1 MTMQASQDSG
11 SMQRRV
17 HAMLKSM
24 IADGRIQPGERLLEV
39 KVAGA
44 FNVSRSPARATLQA
58 LCRERLVR
66 KAQGRGYLVSGAAPA
81 ASLGRLATLDAVT
94 IQPAPLWERVYA
106 EVELHLATHIL
117 FRSVRLTEEKLAD
130 HYGVSRTVARD
141 VLARMHSVGLV
152 GKDKLG
158 RWIAEQVT
166 PSRILHLYE
175 LRWLLEP
182 AALMQAAPLIGR
194 QRLVVAR
201 DALAETLGHMRCA
214 DSPEMDRLEQDL
226 HVQLMNACPN
236 REIVRAL
243 GPTRL
248 LLVLNRYMFDLYI
261 GVPTEVLTGSLREH
275 LRVID
280 CLLDRD
286 WAGAGKALEA
296 HLRASCEHWQNRYR
310 QVSRERREPRVEP
323 YLSLIEAADE
333 ASGQQPT
340 GPRDERTGAP
350 AAV

>member
-1 MTMQASQDSG
+1 
-11 SMQRRV
+11 MQRRV

-39 KVAGA
+39 KVADA

-66 KAQGRGYLVSGAAPA
+66 KAQGRGYLVCGAGARNSP
-81 ASLGRLATLDAVT
+81 GRLATLDTVR

-141 VLARMHSVGLV
+141 VLARMHGVGLV
-152 GKDKLG
+152 GKDRTG
-158 RWIAEQVT
+158 RWIAERIT
-166 PSRILHLYE
+166 PSRICHLYE

-182 AALMQAAPLIGR
+182 AALMQAAPLIDR
-194 QRLVVAR
+194 KRLELAR
-201 DALAETLGHMRCA
+201 DALAQTLAHMRLA
-214 DSPEMDRLEQDL
+214 DSPELDRLEQDL
-226 HVQLMNACPN
+226 HVQLMSACPN

-261 GVPTEVLTGSLREH
+261 GVPTAVLTGSLREH

-280 CLLDRD
+280 CLLARD

-296 HLRASCEHWQNRYR
+296 HLRASCDHWQNRYR
-310 QVSRERREPRVEP
+310 QVAKDPGQPRFEP
-323 YLSLIEAADE
+323 YLSSIEQAAQS
-333 ASGQQPT
+333 AG
-340 GPRDERTGAP
+340 
-350 AAV
+350 